1 MMVVV
6 SYDINTESKSGQRRL
21 RHVAKICLDY
31 GQRVQ
36 NSVFEC
42 KVNSMQLELMKERL
56 LDEIDDS
63 QDSLYFFNLGKN
75 YKNRIKSYGIKD
87 VINLESPVIF

>member
-1 MMVVV
+1 MMVIV
-6 SYDINTESKSGQRRL
+6 SYDVNTKNKSGQRRL

-42 KVNSMQLELMKERL
+42 QVNSEQLELMKERL

-63 QDSLYFFNLGKN
+63 KDSLYFFNLGKN
-75 YKNRIKSYGIKD
+75 YKNRIKSYGIKN
-87 VINLESPVIF
+87 VIDLKSPVIF

>member
-1 MMVVV
+1 MMVIV
-6 SYDINTESKSGQRRL
+6 SYDINTGSKVGKRRL
-21 RHVAKICLDY
+21 RHVTKICLDY

-42 KVNSMQLELMKERL
+42 KVNSMQLELMKEKL

-75 YKNRIKSYGIKD
+75 YQNKIKSYGIK
-87 VINLESPVIF
+87 VVTNLESPVIF